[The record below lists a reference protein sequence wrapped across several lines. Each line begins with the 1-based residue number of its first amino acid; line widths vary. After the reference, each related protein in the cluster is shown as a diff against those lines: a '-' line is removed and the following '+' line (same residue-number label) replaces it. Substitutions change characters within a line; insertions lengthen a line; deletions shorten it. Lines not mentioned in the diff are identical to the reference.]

1 MRLSLSTMPLL
12 AFLALNFNL
21 HAKAWPAMAQ
31 QLAEISR
38 RSPQAVAADVPIDG
52 DLQRVGLGDVKN
64 GGTTLVGKSVY
75 NILMGTEAGDSAV
88 AGYTPPGVAG
98 TKACKADTCCVWW
111 WLAQA
116 MTVAF
121 TGPTGRCNSFARA
134 AIRLGFHD
142 AGSWSSSL
150 AAAGQD
156 FGGADGS
163 IILSGTEINRADNN
177 GLADIAN
184 QALLW
189 AKLFNVGVADIIQF
203 GAAHAVVTCPLG
215 PRVRTFVG
223 RKDSTQAA
231 PQGLMPSVTMSADQ
245 IISLFED
252 KTIQPHDLAALL
264 GAHSTSQQFNVD
276 KTKAGFGQDSTPGVW
291 DVSFYNET
299 LQPGTNSK
307 VFKFQ
312 SDLVTA
318 NDSRVSDEWHKF
330 IGDQSHWNGDY
341 ASAYVRLSMLGVNN
355 INNLTECT
363 KVLPAAKVT
372 FAGASTPGLLG

>member
-1 MRLSLSTMPLL
+1 
-12 AFLALNFNL
+12 
-21 HAKAWPAMAQ
+21 
-31 QLAEISR
+31 
-38 RSPQAVAADVPIDG
+38 
-52 DLQRVGLGDVKN
+52 
-64 GGTTLVGKSVY
+64 
-75 NILMGTEAGDSAV
+75 
-88 AGYTPPGVAG
+88 
-98 TKACKADTCCVWW
+98 
-111 WLAQA
+111 
-116 MTVAF
+116 
-121 TGPTGRCNSFARA
+121 
-134 AIRLGFHD
+134 
-142 AGSWSSSL
+142 
-150 AAAGQD
+150 
-156 FGGADGS
+156 
-163 IILSGTEINRADNN
+163 
-177 GLADIAN
+177 
-184 QALLW
+184 
-189 AKLFNVGVADIIQF
+189 
-203 GAAHAVVTCPLG
+203 
-215 PRVRTFVG
+215 
-223 RKDSTQAA
+223 
-231 PQGLMPSVTMSADQ
+231 PSVTMSADQ

-276 KTKAGFGQDSTPGVW
+276 KTKAGFSQDSTPGVW

>member
-1 MRLSLSTMPLL
+1 MRLSLVAPLF
-12 AFLALNFNL
+12 AFVALNLNA
-21 HAKAWPAMAQ
+21 HVQAWPAMAQ
-31 QLAEISR
+31 HAAALSR
-38 RSPQAVAADVPIDG
+38 RAPQ
-52 DLQRVGLGDVKN
+52 DLIVDNDIVRIGLGDVKN
-64 GGTTLVGKSVY
+64 GGTTPVGTSVY
-75 NILMGTEAGDSAV
+75 NILMGTEAGDSDA
-88 AGYTPPGVAG
+88 AGYKPPGIVG

-111 WLAQA
+111 WIAQA

-121 TGPTGRCNSFARA
+121 TGPTGRCNGFARA

-163 IILSGTEINRADNN
+163 IVLSGTEINRADNN
-177 GLADIAN
+177 GLQAIAN
-184 QALLW
+184 QALIW
-189 AKLFNVGVADIIQF
+189 SKLFNVGVADIIQF
-203 GAAHAVVTCPLG
+203 GAKHAVVTCPLG
-215 PRVRTFVG
+215 PRTRVFVG
-223 RKDSTQAA
+223 RKDSKKAA
-231 PQGLMPSVTMSADQ
+231 PEGLMPSVSMSADQ

-318 NDSRVSDEWHKF
+318 NDSRVSDEWHAF

-363 KVLPAAKVT
+363 QVMPAAKKT
-372 FAGASTPGLLG
+372 FAGASTPGLFGRS

>member
-1 MRLSLSTMPLL
+1 MHLSLVAPLL
-12 AFLALNFNL
+12 TFVTLNLNA
-21 HAKAWPAMAQ
+21 HVRAWPAMAQ
-31 QLAEISR
+31 TGAALAR
-38 RSPQAVAADVPIDG
+38 RLPQAADPNVDNDIV
-52 DLQRVGLGDVKN
+52 RVGLGDVKN
-64 GGTTLVGKSVY
+64 GGTTPVGTSVY
-75 NILMGTEAGDSAV
+75 NILMGTEPGDSAV
-88 AGYTPPGVAG
+88 AGYKPPGIVG

-111 WLAQA
+111 WISQA
-116 MTVAF
+116 MTLAF

-142 AGSWSSSL
+142 AGAWSSSL
-150 AAAGQD
+150 AANGQD

-163 IILSGTEINRADNN
+163 IILSGTEINRGDNN
-177 GLADIAN
+177 GLQAIAN

-189 AKLFNVGVADIIQF
+189 SKVFNVGVADIIQF
-203 GAAHAVVTCPLG
+203 AAVHAVVTCPLG
-215 PRVRTFVG
+215 PRTRAFVG
-223 RKDSTQAA
+223 RKDSKQAA
-231 PQGLMPSVTMSADQ
+231 PENLMPSVSMSADE

-264 GAHSTSQQFNVD
+264 GAHSTSQQFVTD

-291 DVSFYNET
+291 DVNFYNET

-318 NDSRVSDEWHKF
+318 NDSRVSDEWHAF
-330 IGDQSHWNGDY
+330 IGDQNHWNGDY

-363 KVLPAAKVT
+363 KVLPAEKKT
-372 FAGASTPGLLG
+372 FAGASTPGLFGKS